1 MLTTSATPTQKSL
14 NSQSAVSLNP
24 SVAPSRTSLE
34 RPERDGALQP
44 PAANAAT
51 ARNLS
56 ASSVSFAP
64 RGTSLNPSSV
74 APGSFSSELRSQMTQ
89 SRAGSRADIYNLEKL
104 DENDESV
111 AEHTINA
118 LKDSLNRELKIKEGS
133 ENLLEALNTKKA
145 KQTKE
150 QRHRVEAE
158 LVASNQRIKELRLK
172 LTDAQRTKVA
182 PSTPARS
189 RNDGVHQ
196 NGLRSP
202 PSASRSGAGSDVD
215 EPAESPTF
223 ALAEILQALE
233 VEGMAPEYYVGR
245 ANNLVELF
253 KRYPTLKYDLVWSI
267 FGDRMQFIL
276 LSGSREV
283 VAAGYRMLRY
293 AISDI
298 ASLKKIRA
306 LNTDYMVI
314 VSLAKDRKADVER
327 EQALKFVRAFLDV
340 KDGVRE
346 VSRALVRAI
355 VSVAEHVEDRLR
367 PICIETL
374 AEILLRD
381 PALLIASGGLA
392 PISEALSEGTYKSPE
407 SLSAVLLFLL
417 DAPQTRKYLRAGY
430 DLEVMFTAFTD
441 SLFLYEGVVKQNAKA
456 ISLALKTWS
465 GLMSLSLFN
474 FRAIRSLISSLIL
487 PNSTIRDT
495 ILDLLYSLL
504 RIKPPSWATSYLAG
518 RRLTTYGRVAT
529 LKSTVPNKGEIV
541 YEDEGI
547 EQNFVEHY
555 TALLL
560 AIFIRSGLMPN
571 LLEVAQNAEDPM
583 LKRKSTLLIGETLK
597 LASRILPPSWS
608 SELQLLPELF
618 SAAAKFEDEAR
629 FNATGIVYQI
639 SSVSRTLHRSSAS
652 GYTVSGL
659 PSPGPT
665 ELSGSL
671 EDTHKHSN
679 SINTDEAT
687 FRQLL
692 VDSGVLSSSNPAKWK
707 WDIMLKI
714 IEGPLT
720 NGKRLEEAI
729 KASKFIKSVIGFYRP
744 FKYRFSEVQNTRNT
758 QKYVRV
764 GCALMHTLLQ
774 SPEGVRYLT
783 DNKLLRQVAECLAQC
798 DPTSGLT
805 AQYPMFSRDRLTD
818 TLCGGYFPML
828 GVLSSDPK
836 GFQMLERWRIFNMM
850 YHIID
855 FKQRPDLTKLI
866 LSNLDY
872 SLQGHPRVLLSKALT
887 AGTKDMRIHA
897 TNVLRKYAISQ
908 RVTPSGQVI
917 SDAKWAIQLLVT
929 QLYDPEIEVCA
940 TAVKILE
947 KACNSKPLLEYIVEC
962 RPALDHLGEIG
973 APLLLR
979 FLSTSIGY
987 HYLDGLDYISNE
999 MDDWFLGRNDTY
1011 VSLIEASLARSF
1023 FEGTDDHSNRLSMYE
1038 DVDVDGDQDSHI
1050 PPHFYRELTR
1060 TKEGCQL
1067 LEDKGH
1073 FLDFASTIR
1082 DHGMQSDDLELIT
1095 KVKGCL
1101 WAVGNVGSMELGA
1114 PFLEST
1120 DVVEKIVQIAQS
1132 HDVMSLR
1139 GTAFFVL
1146 GLISRS
1152 VHGLEILSEHGWLS
1166 NTTLLGKSF
1175 GLCIPNELSKFLSYQ
1190 PWKHEIP
1197 LSIKL
1202 PDTQNTI
1209 QHPVSIFVD
1218 EPDDMNK
1225 RILELIEVELGDMI
1239 LYKKARVELHQ
1250 LRHKKLSGFR
1260 QPAMFR
1266 RVMGLLEGHH
1276 YKLADR
1282 HLIIELFDKN
1292 VLRHVIYGE
1301 DSSDEGDLN
1310 SGDEQR
1316 TERQRSISHSI
1327 RKMTDK
1333 TVLVVAGSDSS
1344 GGAGLEAD
1352 QKVIAAHGCYAMTA
1366 TTALT
1371 AQNTMGVNG
1380 IHQIP
1385 PEFTRKQIDAVF
1397 QDIPPSVV
1405 KTGMLGSAATIEMLS
1420 QALVDYKVEKLILD
1434 PVMVATTGAQ
1444 LLPENAVTELRTLLL
1459 PLAFI
1464 LTPNVPEAKLLLANS
1479 GAMIGDISRPE
1490 DLENLARKLRTLGP
1504 RWVLVKGG
1512 HVPFTKEGV
1521 AAMSNAEKEIVVDVL
1536 LGPDGNVTRIESPYL
1551 QSKNTHGTGCSL
1563 AAAIAANLAM
1573 GLEPH
1578 DAVRA
1583 ACRFVEAGIR
1593 SAPGFGRGNGPLNHF
1608 HSTYMLPFT
1617 PGRFVEWL
1625 LSRPDVAPVWHR
1637 FTNHPFV
1644 LALGNGELPLDSF
1657 KKYLVQDYL
1666 YLVHFA
1672 RANALASYKAKN
1684 IRDIAAG
1691 AKIVQHIHTEMKLHI
1706 DYCKSFGITI
1716 EEIETTEEHQACTAY
1731 TRYVLD
1737 IGQSED
1743 WLGLQVSLAPCLL
1756 GYGAIA
1762 KQLHAD
1768 PRTKTEGNTY
1778 WPWILNYVAD
1788 DYVQA
1793 VQTGCELM
1801 ERNAVLHSP
1810 SRIEELVKVFI
1821 HATKM
1826 EIGFWEMFPS
1836 A

>member
-1 MLTTSATPTQKSL
+1 MLSTSATPTQKSL

-24 SVAPSRTSLE
+24 SVTPSRPSLD
-34 RPERDGALQP
+34 RLERDGSLQP
-44 PAANAAT
+44 PASNAA
-51 ARNLS
+51 AGRNLS
-56 ASSVSFAP
+56 TSSVSFAP
-64 RGTSLNPSSV
+64 RGASLNPSSV

-89 SRAGSRADIYNLEKL
+89 SRAGSRADVYNLEKL
-104 DENDESV
+104 DEDDESV
-111 AEHTINA
+111 AEHTLSA

-150 QRHRVEAE
+150 QRNRAEAE
-158 LVASNQRIKELRLK
+158 LAASTQRIKELRQK
-172 LTDAQRTKVA
+172 INDAQRPKAT

-189 RNDGVHQ
+189 RTDGLHQ
-196 NGLRSP
+196 SGLRSP
-202 PSASRSGAGSDVD
+202 PSASRSGVGSDAD

-233 VEGMAPEYYVGR
+233 IEGMTPEYYVGR
-245 ANNLVELF
+245 ANNLVDLF
-253 KRYPTLKYDLVWSI
+253 KRYPILKYDLVWSV
-267 FGDRMQFIL
+267 FGDRMQLML

-293 AISDI
+293 AISDLT
-298 ASLKKIRA
+298 SLRNIRA
-306 LNTDYMVI
+306 LNTDYMVV

-346 VSRALVRAI
+346 ISRAVIRAI
-355 VSVAEHVEDRLR
+355 VSVAEYSEDRLR

-374 AEILLRD
+374 AEVLLRD
-381 PALLIASGGLA
+381 PALLIASGGLG
-392 PISEALSEGTYKSPE
+392 PISEALAEGTYKSPE
-407 SLSAVLLFLL
+407 SLSSVLLFLL
-417 DAPQTRKYLRAGY
+417 DAPQTRKFLRAGY
-430 DLEVMFTAFTD
+430 DLEVVFTALTD
-441 SLFLYEGVVKQNAKA
+441 VLFSYEAVVKQNIKA

-465 GLMSLSLFN
+465 GLMSLTMFN
-474 FRAIRSLISSLIL
+474 LRSIRSLVSCLMLS
-487 PNSTIRDT
+487 NNTIRDT
-495 ILDLLYSLL
+495 VLDLLYSLL

-529 LKSTVPNKGEIV
+529 LKSDAPNKGEIA
-541 YEDEGI
+541 YEEEGM

-560 AIFIRSGLMPN
+560 AIFIKSGLMPN
-571 LLEVAQNAEDPM
+571 LLGVAQHAEDPM
-583 LKRKSTLLIGETLK
+583 LKRKATLLIGETLK

-618 SAAAKFEDEAR
+618 SAATKFGDESR
-629 FNATGIVYQI
+629 FNATSIVYQI

-652 GYTVSGL
+652 GYTPTGL
-659 PSPGPT
+659 PSVGAM
-665 ELSGSL
+665 EMASSL
-671 EDTHKHSN
+671 DEAHKHTS
-679 SINTDEAT
+679 SVNTDDAT

-692 VDSGVLSSSNPAKWK
+692 IDSGVLSSSNPVKWK

-720 NGKRLEEAI
+720 NSKRLEEAI
-729 KASKFIKSVIGFYRP
+729 KASKFIKSVMGFYRP
-744 FKYRFSEVQNTRNT
+744 FKYRFSDVPSTRNM

-774 SPEGVRYLT
+774 TPEGVKYLT
-783 DNKLLRQVAECLAQC
+783 DNKLLRQIAECLAQC

-805 AQYPMFSRDRLTD
+805 AQYPVFSRDRLTD
-818 TLCGGYFPML
+818 TLSAGYFPML

-836 GFQMLERWRIFNMM
+836 GVQMLERWRIFNMM

-855 FKQRPDLTKLI
+855 SKQRPDLTRLI

-872 SLQGHPRVLLSKALT
+872 SLQGHPRILLSKALT

-908 RVTPSGQVI
+908 RIGPSGQVI

-929 QLYDPEIEVCA
+929 QLYDPEVEVCA

-962 RPALDHLGEIG
+962 RPGLDHLGEIG

-1011 VSLIEASLARSF
+1011 VSLIEASLARPSF
-1023 FEGTDDHSNRLSMYE
+1023 ESPDDHSNRLSMYDE
-1038 DVDVDGDQDSHI
+1038 VDVDGDHDSHI

-1073 FLDFASTIR
+1073 FLEFASIIR
-1082 DHGMQSDDLELIT
+1082 EHGMQSDDQELIT

-1120 DVVEKIVQIAQS
+1120 DVVERIIQIAET
-1132 HDVMSLR
+1132 HHVMSLR

-1152 VHGLEILSEHGWLS
+1152 IHGLEILSEHGWLS
-1166 NTTLLGKSF
+1166 NTTLLGTSL
-1175 GLCIPNELSKFLSYQ
+1175 GLCIPNDLSKFLSYQ
-1190 PWKHEIP
+1190 PWKHETP
-1197 LSIKL
+1197 LSIRL
-1202 PDTQNTI
+1202 PDTQTTI
-1209 QHPVSIFVD
+1209 PEPKSIVVD
-1218 EPDDMNK
+1218 ETNDTNK
-1225 RILELIEVELGDMI
+1225 RALELIEVELGDMV

-1250 LRHKKLSGFR
+1250 MRHQKVPGFR
-1260 QPAMFR
+1260 HPAMFR
-1266 RVMGLLEGHH
+1266 RVLGLLEGHH

-1282 HLIIELFDKN
+1282 HLIIELFDKS
-1292 VLRHVIYGE
+1292 VYYG
-1301 DSSDEGDLN
+1301 
-1310 SGDEQR
+1310 
-1316 TERQRSISHSI
+1316 TIT
-1327 RKMTDK
+1327 KMTDK
-1333 TVLVVAGSDSS
+1333 VVLVVAGSDSS

-1371 AQNTMGVNG
+1371 AQNTMGVDD
-1380 IHQIP
+1380 IHQVP

-1397 QDIPPSVV
+1397 KDIPPSVV
-1405 KTGMLGSAATIEMLS
+1405 KT
-1420 QALVDYKVEKLILD
+1420 D
-1434 PVMVATTGAQ
+1434 PVMVATTGAE
-1444 LLPENAVTELRTLLL
+1444 LLPANAVNELRALLL
-1459 PLAFI
+1459 PLTFI
-1464 LTPNVPEAKLLLANS
+1464 LTPNIPEAKLLLTNNAETPR
-1479 GAMIGDISRPE
+1479 DIQRVE
-1490 DLENLARKLRTLGP
+1490 DLVDLARQLRALGP

-1512 HVPFTKEGV
+1512 HVPFKKDGT
-1521 AAMSNAEKEIVVDVL
+1521 AATSPEQREIVVDVL
-1536 LGPDGNVTRIESPYL
+1536 LGPDGDATRIENPYVD
-1551 QSKNTHGTGCSL
+1551 SKNTHGTGCSL
-1563 AAAIAANLAM
+1563 ASAIAANLAR
-1573 GLEPH
+1573 GIEAA

-1583 ACRFVEAGIR
+1583 ACRYVEAGIR
-1593 SAPGFGRGNGPLNHF
+1593 TAPGYGSGHGPLNHF
-1608 HSTYMLPFT
+1608 HSTYMLPFA

-1637 FTNHPFV
+1637 FINHPFV

-1657 KKYLVQDYL
+1657 KKYLIQDYL

-1684 IRDIAAG
+1684 MRDIAAG
-1691 AKIVQHIHTEMKLHI
+1691 AKIVQHINTEMKLHI
-1706 DYCKSFGITI
+1706 DYCKSFGIEM
-1716 EEIETTEEHQACTAY
+1716 EEIEATEEHQACTAY

-1743 WLGLQVSLAPCLL
+1743 WLGLQISLAPCLL

-1762 KQLHAD
+1762 KMLHAD
-1768 PRTKTEGNTY
+1768 VRTKTEGNTY

-1793 VQTGCELM
+1793 VQTGCELI

-1810 SRIEELVKVFI
+1810 SRIEELVKIFI